1 MVEKIKTIQD
11 NEIIGRSERM
21 TAMSAKAKKMTWR
34 TTRTLLQPQK
44 LDFNEFEILTP
55 LVEGAQLSALARA
68 LTLSR
73 SFHWL
78 ELVLFA
84 IWSRG
89 MILMR
94 LVWNVGRFRHPGYL
108 NTSTQQPVLM
118 NLSDFRIH

>member
-1 MVEKIKTIQD
+1 
-11 NEIIGRSERM
+11 
-21 TAMSAKAKKMTWR
+21 MTWR

-44 LDFNEFEILTP
+44 LEFNEFEILNP
-55 LVEGAQLSALARA
+55 VVEAPELSALARV

-73 SFHWL
+73 SSHWL

-84 IWSRG
+84 ILSRG

-108 NTSTQQPVLM
+108 NGSTQQPVLM
-118 NLSDFRIH
+118 NLSDFRIP